1 VGPVT
6 RGESVTRRDSG
17 APLVRYRVQVLER
30 ALGLLDVLASVDKE
44 LGPAELASMIGLHR
58 STIHRLLKVLE
69 EHRFVRRN
77 SVGKYDL
84 GLKLF
89 ELGTH
94 SVSRFNLPR
103 RAGPFLKQV
112 VSETGETAHICV
124 FSNMRMLSIAAAE
137 ASWVPRAIG
146 HRGDLHASA
155 AGKALLAFLSQHA
168 QEDLISRLALPK
180 HTRNTIDTV
189 GRLKAELARVRRLG
203 FSLNDEEV
211 EEGVRCIAAPIFDH
225 KGRAIATLS
234 VAGPV
239 FRMTRRR
246 MPKLVRIVKGVAEAL
261 STELGHQKRTGGD
274 SVSHGGTSLTAEPSV
289 TNVAPSLKSR
299 CVR

>member
-1 VGPVT
+1 
-6 RGESVTRRDSG
+6 
-17 APLVRYRVQVLER
+17 VQVLER
-30 ALGLLDVLASVDKE
+30 TLRLLDVLASVDKE
-44 LGPAELASMIGLHR
+44 LGPAELAVMVGLHR

-77 SVGKYDL
+77 QAGRYDL

-89 ELGTH
+89 ELGTL

-103 RAGPFLKQV
+103 RAGPILKQIA
-112 VSETGETAHICV
+112 SETGETAHICV
-124 FSNMRMLSIAAAE
+124 FSNMRMLSIAASE

-155 AGKALLAFLSQHA
+155 AGKALLAFLPQHA
-168 QEDLISRLALPK
+168 QNDLITRLALPK
-180 HTRNTIDTV
+180 HTRHTIDTA
-189 GRLKAELARVRRLG
+189 GRLKSELARVRRQG

-211 EEGVRCIAAPIFDH
+211 EDGVRCVAAPIFDH

-246 MPKLVRIVKGVAEAL
+246 LPKLARVVKNAAEAL
-261 STELGHQKRTGGD
+261 STELGHEKTK
-274 SVSHGGTSLTAEPSV
+274 VTMTSHIA
-289 TNVAPSLKSR
+289 AR
-299 CVR
+299 A

>member
-1 VGPVT
+1 M
-6 RGESVTRRDSG
+6 
-17 APLVRYRVQVLER
+17 QVLER
-30 ALGLLDVLASVDKE
+30 ALGLLDVLASADKE
-44 LGPAELASMIGLHR
+44 LGPAELAVRVGLHR

-69 EHRFVRRN
+69 EHRFVKRN
-77 SVGKYDL
+77 SLGKYDL

-89 ELGTH
+89 ELGTQ

-112 VSETGETAHICV
+112 VSETGETAHLCI

-155 AGKALLAFLSQHA
+155 AGKALLAFLPLHA

-211 EEGVRCIAAPIFDH
+211 QDGVRCVAAPIFDY

-246 MPKLVRIVKGVAEAL
+246 LPKLARIVRSAAEAL
-261 STELGHQKRTGGD
+261 STELGYEK
-274 SVSHGGTSLTAEPSV
+274 SKVAIPSHIV
-289 TNVAPSLKSR
+289 
-299 CVR
+299 VRA